1 MKPTRPLGY
10 IINVPRSVGHRAL
23 NAPAAVTP
31 AHALKVTTRIYGQ
44 KEVGIMH
51 GEITGLEFT
60 LQRISS
66 IESNFNKLFV
76 DKTDRA
82 QEAEDFKKILESKLD
97 NKIALNCPPDNE
109 GRGIDDLVRKYAG
122 DHGLD
127 PDLIRAIIKQESD
140 FNPKATSKCGAMGLM
155 QLMPATAK
163 GLGVVDAYD
172 PEQNIKGGVK
182 YLSDMLNRFNYDT
195 KKALAAYNA
204 GPGAVERY
212 GAIPPYPETQNYVK
226 VVLENYNNL
235 KKDRS

>member
-1 MKPTRPLGY
+1 
-10 IINVPRSVGHRAL
+10 
-23 NAPAAVTP
+23 
-31 AHALKVTTRIYGQ
+31 
-44 KEVGIMH
+44 MH